1 MRSLILMEAERRGW
15 MPKALDERA
24 KSKAMQLIF
33 TPSWMALVEE
43 WRRHQVPVPNVSAS
57 IRRMVEIA
65 AEVEAER
72 RAKAPK
78 PKPE

>member
-33 TPSWMALVEE
+33 TPSWMARVND
-43 WRRHQVPVPNVSAS
+43 WRRAQPSNPNISAA
-57 IRRMVEIA
+57 IRMLVDLAIDAGLKEP
-65 AEVEAER
+65 
-72 RAKAPK
+72 APK